1 MDLRRAARTF
11 RDQRSTPWVLGLR
24 LAFFATAGMFV
35 LYLLAA
41 NVVLRTH
48 LLRGWLGRHPQELF
62 VDYRS
67 AWSLYPGHV
76 VVRDLSVRHQSAH
89 VQFQLGLDR
98 AELHLSL
105 WALTNRTLLVDR
117 LDVQGGEFRL
127 AHKSV
132 SPEGNEG
139 RISAFPTI
147 EGFTGPYVPP
157 VRPGGS
163 HPWTI
168 EIDAITAT
176 MREVWTMEYRYR
188 GDAHVTGAFRVQ
200 PHHEIYVAPSLM
212 ITHGGLLSLGDRELI
227 RGGEG
232 RVEATLDRFDP
243 GVIRGIDIVR
253 QLSGSV
259 QQTGELASL
268 ASVAD
273 TYFPGRIMHL
283 ERGSGPLEIATRL
296 DHGVF
301 QPGGR
306 VTYRSAEAVVVQVG
320 SVMFAGDLDMV
331 TRVEGPGDHPIVNVE
346 AAMAKGVAFPSGRS
360 SEAHALDLRE
370 VRSSVSFD
378 RADIVA
384 IGETK
389 VTRAA
394 ASMTSAHV
402 ADLHAWQ
409 PVAPEGWTF
418 AGGAVTLAARASYE
432 GGHLDGRADA
442 RLAEAAVG
450 MSTFGIKASGKTA
463 TAVTSDDVS
472 KEILFQGLSADLD
485 GIAVRLLR
493 SHTEGLWL
501 RARAKALR
509 VTTEGAADTEIAV
522 ESGPGARTVELF
534 SRLAHVPDVAA
545 EAAGG
550 TELRATLHLRAR
562 PGDLG
567 LTVKEAKNGA
577 LEGRG
582 RIRKTAAGASGAFL
596 VSVGP
601 LHAGIEISPG
611 GVSMNPL
618 AGGAWLDEKLRQ
630 R

>member
-11 RDQRSTPWVLGLR
+11 RDQRTTPWVLGLR

-35 LYLLAA
+35 VYLLAA
-41 NVVLRTH
+41 NVILQTH
-48 LLRGWLGRHPQELF
+48 LLRGWLGRHPQRLF

-76 VVRDLSVRHQSAH
+76 VVRNLSVRHQDAH

-105 WALTNRTLLVDR
+105 WALTTRTLLVDR

-127 AHKSV
+127 THKSV

-139 RISAFPTI
+139 RISAFPPI

-188 GDAHVTGAFRVQ
+188 GDASVTGAFRVQ
-200 PHHEIYVAPSLM
+200 PDHEIYVAPSVM

-273 TYFPGRIMHL
+273 TYFPGRIMHV
-283 ERGSGPLEIATRL
+283 EHGTGPLEIATRL

-306 VTYRSAEAVVVQVG
+306 VTYRSADAVMQVG
-320 SVMFAGDLDMV
+320 SVTIAGDLDTL
-331 TRVEGPGDHPIVNVE
+331 TRVEGPGDHPVVHIE
-346 AAMAKGVAFPSGRS
+346 ATMAKGVAFPTGS
-360 SEAHALDLRE
+360 SPETHALDLRE

-394 ASMTSAHV
+394 TSMTSAHV
-402 ADLHAWQ
+402 ADLRAWQ

-418 AGGAVTLAARASYE
+418 AGGAVSLAAHATYE
-432 GGHLDGRADA
+432 GGHFEGRGDA

-450 MSTFGIKASGKTA
+450 TATFGIKASGKAA

-493 SHTEGLWL
+493 SHTEGLWM
-501 RARAKALR
+501 RARTKALR
-509 VTTEGAADTEIAV
+509 VTTEGAADAEIAV

-545 EAAGG
+545 DATSG
-550 TELRATLHLRAR
+550 TELRALLHLRAR
-562 PGDLG
+562 PGDLA

-601 LHAGIEISPG
+601 FHAGIEISPA
-611 GVSMNPL
+611 GVSVNPL